1 MTRNLLSKSE
11 YLGEPV
17 QIIEKPNVQHN
28 VETHSSNLPQRR
40 WQIVWRNVL
49 IFAYLHYAAVYGLY
63 YMITLAQWKSIIWGY
78 VVILFASI
86 GVTGGAHRLWAHR
99 SYKAKL
105 PLRIYLAFWQT
116 VALQNHIYEWVRDH
130 RVHHKFTDTDADPH
144 NSNQG
149 FFFSHMGW
157 LMVKKHKDVF
167 IKGKTIDLSDV
178 AADPVVQF
186 QKKYYLILA
195 PILTFVFPAF
205 VPWYFWNENL
215 TVCYYSLAILRYI
228 LNLHGA
234 WLVNSAAHIWG
245 YKPFDKNIN
254 ATDNISVA
262 IIAFGEGWHNYHHVF
277 PWDYKAAE
285 LGNYRMNFTTAFLDL
300 MSKIG
305 QAYDLKTVSVDMINK
320 RKKRTGD
327 GTGLVDK
334 NVDNQQHHHDDTVWG
349 WGDKDMKQDEIN
361 LVEIHN
367 PSSNK
372 LSR

>member
-1 MTRNLLSKSE
+1 MAPNSLSKSE

-17 QIIEKPNVQHN
+17 QIISKPNVEYSI
-28 VETHSSNLPQRR
+28 ETQNKYNLPHNR

-49 IFAYLHYAAVYGLY
+49 IFAYLHYAAFYGLY
-63 YMITLAQWKSIIWGY
+63 YMLTLAQWKSIIWGY
-78 VVILFASI
+78 AVILFASI

-157 LMVKKHKDVF
+157 LMLKKHKDVF

-195 PILTFVFPAF
+195 PILTFVFPAI
-205 VPWYFWNENL
+205 VPWYFWNENPI
-215 TVCYYSLAILRYI
+215 VCYYSLAILRYI

-300 MSKIG
+300 MARIG
-305 QAYDLKTVSVDMINK
+305 QAYDLKTVSVEMINK
-320 RKKRTGD
+320 RRKRTGD
-327 GTGLVDK
+327 GTGVVDPLVENKED
-334 NVDNQQHHHDDTVWG
+334 HRHEDTVWG
-349 WGDKDMKQDEIN
+349 WGDKDMNQDEMN
-361 LVEIHN
+361 LVEIYN
-367 PSSNK
+367 PSSK
-372 LSR
+372 EL